1 MPKMNVNLTLTK
13 DYRKNDCLA
22 DQKTNPIQSQFL
34 QRPKSL
40 AKKTGHTRLAGVLK
54 IVCKNAPFG
63 YTHPDCRATAGFAQ
77 TRAIHVAW
85 KGFGDGGK

>member
-1 MPKMNVNLTLTK
+1 MKMKPPSGQKKQTQFKANLRKAKMNLT
-13 DYRKNDCLA
+13 
-22 DQKTNPIQSQFL
+22 
-34 QRPKSL
+34 SL
-40 AKKTGHTRLAGVLK
+40 AKKSGHTRLEGVLK

-77 TRAIHVAW
+77 TRAIHVAR

>member
-1 MPKMNVNLTLTK
+1 MRAKVYVIEDYENETAFRPK
-13 DYRKNDCLA
+13 
-22 DQKTNPIQSQFL
+22 KTNPNKANFRKAKMNL
-34 QRPKSL
+34 TSL
-40 AKKTGHTRLAGVLK
+40 AKKSGHTRLAGVLK

-77 TRAIHVAW
+77 TRAIHVER

>member
-1 MPKMNVNLTLTK
+1 MKMNHLSAQKNKPKQTQFKPNLV
-13 DYRKNDCLA
+13 RRRRI
-22 DQKTNPIQSQFL
+22 QK
-34 QRPKSL
+34 RPKSL
-40 AKKTGHTRLAGVLK
+40 TRKSGHTRLAGVLK

>member
-1 MPKMNVNLTLTK
+1 MKMNHLQAPKKQT
-13 DYRKNDCLA
+13 
-22 DQKTNPIQSQFL
+22 QTNPISSKAKMNL
-34 QRPKSL
+34 KSL
-40 AKKTGHTRLAGVLK
+40 VKKSGHTRLAGVLK

-77 TRAIHVAW
+77 TRAIHVAR